1 MHHHLVRSLA
11 LFAGLLPIAVAGEAD
26 RADPYKDSGINPLS
40 AVKLTAEQEAA
51 QLKDVTV
58 ADGFEATLFAP
69 SQMINYPI
77 FIAAAPDGTVF
88 VGSDG
93 NGAQGKAANRGR
105 IVRLRDTDG
114 DGRADETKLFV
125 KNVDSP
131 RGVVWDHDRLYVVH
145 PPHLSAFIDKDG
157 DGVSD
162 EQKVLVDGIGW
173 AFAGRAADHATNGV
187 ELGVDGYLYI
197 AGGDF
202 GIMKATGSD
211 GTVIQHRA
219 GGVIRVRTDGTGL
232 EVFATGTRN
241 ILEVATS
248 PLLDH
253 FTRDNTNDGG
263 GWDVR
268 FHYFTGLENHGY
280 PWLYKNFA
288 DEHIKPLSDYGGGSG
303 CGAVWIDEP
312 AFKDW
317 AGEWSGAP
325 FTVDWGTGATARHNV
340 KRVGASYEEIDKPK
354 QIVKVTKPC
363 DADVDAM
370 GNLYITS
377 WKGAVFNWAG
387 TPDVGYVV
395 RVHPKGY
402 VAPPLLDVGKADAA
416 ALVKQLED
424 ASHRRRH
431 DAQRELIRRAQA
443 GTALPKGVQAL
454 ADEVK
459 KPLAVRVIALAA
471 LHQTPTPPKVMP
483 KRAAGDP
490 LVEYDLRFA
499 ADRASPITVAAID
512 AKDPRIVLQA
522 VIAAARSKQLRE
534 VIPLAA
540 PLAAQDERIAHTLY
554 RALGYQADEKLCFD
568 LIDQSAT
575 APVVR
580 TAAMRGL
587 AMLHTT
593 VAVDGLIARLD
604 KVTDPEL
611 RRGLLSTL
619 CRLHFIEGEWK
630 GDSWGTRPDTRG
642 PYYQPDP
649 WSETAAVIAAL
660 KATLAKSAPD
670 EAAFLVAE
678 MTRNRIKSDE
688 ALQRILG
695 LAKQDPAHIPALAQQ
710 LVTADDIPSDAVP
723 LLIQA
728 ALLKDAAPTTYVG
741 AIVALS
747 KVNSADGV
755 KAQFQALESLE
766 KIKGTD
772 RERNTAR
779 GALMGS
785 KLLGNHVAV
794 LAELSDKGPGQS
806 LAEGAL
812 LTLAV
817 DKNQTVEVKAQA
829 MKAIDDAA
837 QDPKRMVRILNAI
850 TKDKLG
856 GHAERVKANLDSS
869 NKDVAKAAKAAAEKL
884 GLNQQVADTTP
895 KVNTL
900 KREEVLAQIMTV
912 KGDKNLGEQLFVR
925 QSCVAC
931 HTTSQDQAPKGPY
944 LGNIA
949 QTYKRA
955 ELAEAIIDPG
965 KTVSQGFIT
974 NLITTKDGGQH
985 MGFVTFESPEKLTIR
1000 NLAAQE
1006 TTIAVADIT
1015 NRTKLPTSMMPPGL
1029 VDQLTV
1035 REFASML
1042 DYLEALAK
1050 K

>member
-1 MHHHLVRSLA
+1 MHHLVRSLS
-11 LFAGLLPIAVAGEAD
+11 LVAGLLPACAIAGE
-26 RADPYKDSGINPLS
+26 ADPYKDSGINPLS
-40 AVKLTAEQEAA
+40 AVKLTTEQEAA
-51 QLKDVTV
+51 ILKDVKV
-58 ADGFEATLFAP
+58 ADGMELTLFAP

-93 NGAQGKAANRGR
+93 NGAQGKAPNRGR

-114 DGRADETKLFV
+114 DGRADETRLFV

-145 PPHLSAFIDKDG
+145 PPHLSAFIDQDG
-157 DGVSD
+157 DG
-162 EQKVLVDGIGW
+162 EAEKQEILVDGIGW
-173 AFAGRAADHATNGV
+173 DFKGRAADHATNGV

-202 GIMKATGSD
+202 GIMKATGKD

-288 DEHIKPLSDYGGGSG
+288 DEHIKPLADYGGGSG

-317 AGEWSGAP
+317 AGEWAGAP
-325 FTVDWGTGATARHNV
+325 FTVDWGTGAVARHNV
-340 KRVGASYEEIDKPK
+340 KRVGASYEEVEKPK
-354 QIVKVTKPC
+354 QIVKLSKPC

-370 GNLYITS
+370 GNLYVTS

-387 TPDVGYVV
+387 TPDVGYVARV
-395 RVHPKGY
+395 RPKGY
-402 VAPPLLDVGKADAA
+402 VAPALLDVAKADVA

-443 GTALPKGVQAL
+443 GTALPKAVQAL
-454 ADEVK
+454 ADDTT
-459 KPLAVRVIALAA
+459 KPLAVRIIALAA
-471 LHQTPTPPKVMP
+471 VHQSSKAPPAMP
-483 KRAAGDP
+483 KRTAGDP

-499 ADRASPITVAAID
+499 ADRGAPITVAAL
-512 AKDPRIVLQA
+512 AATEPRIVLQA
-522 VIAAARSKQLRE
+522 VIAAARSKQLRD

-540 PLAAQDERIAHTLY
+540 TLAAQDDRIAHTLY

-568 LIDQSAT
+568 LIDRSDT

-580 TAAMRGL
+580 TAALRGL
-587 AMLHTT
+587 AMLHTK
-593 VAVDGLIARLD
+593 VAVDGLIGRLGKESDPAR
-604 KVTDPEL
+604 
-611 RRGLLSTL
+611 RRGLLGAL

-649 WSETAAVIAAL
+649 WTETPTVIAAL
-660 KATLAKSAPD
+660 KGILAKAAPD

-688 ALQRILG
+688 ALQRILA

-710 LVTADDIPSDAVP
+710 LVNADDIPSEAVP

-728 ALLKDAAPTTYVG
+728 AQIEDAAPTTYVG

-747 KVNSADGV
+747 KVNSEEGV
-755 KAQFQALESLE
+755 KASFLAMESLE

-779 GALMGS
+779 GALLGS

-794 LAELSDKGPGQS
+794 LAELAAQGPNKA
-806 LAEGAL
+806 LAEGVL
-812 LTLAV
+812 LSMAV
-817 DKNQTVEVKAQA
+817 SKDQAVEVKAQA

-837 QDPKRMVRILNAI
+837 QDPKRLVRILNAI
-850 TKDKLG
+850 AKDKLG
-856 GHAERVKANLDSS
+856 GHGDRVKANLGSS
-869 NKDVAKAAKAAAEKL
+869 DKDVAKAAKAAAEKL

-900 KREEVLAQIMTV
+900 KRDEVLARIMTV
-912 KGDKNLGEQLFVR
+912 KGDTNLGEQLFVR
-925 QSCVAC
+925 QTCGAC
-931 HTTSQDQAPKGPY
+931 HTTSQDQPPKGPY

-955 ELAEAIIDPG
+955 ELAEAILDPN

-974 NLITTKDGGQH
+974 NLIATRDGAQH
-985 MGFVTFESPEKLTIR
+985 MGFVTFESPEKVTVR
-1000 NLAAQE
+1000 NLVAQE
-1006 TTIAVADIT
+1006 TTIAVADIA
-1015 NRTKLPTSMMPPGL
+1015 NRTKLPQSMMPPGL

-1035 REFASML
+1035 REFASLL

>member
-1 MHHHLVRSLA
+1 MHHLVRSLS
-11 LFAGLLPIAVAGEAD
+11 LMAGLLPACAVAGEAT
-26 RADPYKDSGINPLS
+26 ADPYKDSGINPLS
-40 AVKLTAEQEAA
+40 AVKLTVEQEAA
-51 QLKDVTV
+51 ILKDVTV
-58 ADGFEATLFAP
+58 AEGMDLTLFAP

-93 NGAQGKAANRGR
+93 NGAQGRAPNRGR

-131 RGVVWDHDRLYVVH
+131 RGVVWDRDRLYVVH
-145 PPHLSAFIDKDG
+145 PPHLSAFIDQDG
-157 DGVSD
+157 DG
-162 EQKVLVDGIGW
+162 EAEKQEILVDGIGW
-173 AFAGRAADHATNGV
+173 DFKGRAADHATNGV

-202 GIMKATGSD
+202 GIIKATGKD

-317 AGEWSGAP
+317 AGEWAGAP
-325 FTVDWGTGATARHNV
+325 FTVDWGTGAVARHRV
-340 KRVGASYEEIDKPK
+340 KRVGASYEEVEKPR
-354 QIVKVTKPC
+354 QIVKLSKPC
-363 DADVDAM
+363 DADIDAM
-370 GNLYITS
+370 GNLYVTS

-387 TPDVGYVV
+387 TPDVGYVARV
-395 RVHPKGY
+395 RPKGY
-402 VAPPLLDVGKADAA
+402 IAPPLLDVAKADAA
-416 ALVKQLED
+416 ALVTQLED
-424 ASHRRRH
+424 ASHRRRQ

-443 GTALPKGVQAL
+443 GTALPKTVQAL
-454 ADEVK
+454 ADDAK
-459 KPLAVRVIALAA
+459 KPLAVRVVALAA
-471 LHQTPTPPKVMP
+471 LHQSSTIPLAMP
-483 KRAAGDP
+483 RRAVGDP

-499 ADRASPITVAAID
+499 ADRAQPITVAAID

-522 VIAAARSKQLRE
+522 VIAAARAKQLRE

-554 RALGYQADEKLCFD
+554 RALGHQADEKLCLD
-568 LIDQSAT
+568 LIDRSDT

-580 TAAMRGL
+580 TAALRGL
-587 AMLHTT
+587 AMLHTKA
-593 VAVDGLIARLD
+593 AVDGLIERLGKEGDPAR
-604 KVTDPEL
+604 
-611 RRGLLSTL
+611 RRGLLGAL

-649 WSETAAVIAAL
+649 WAETPTVIAAL
-660 KATLAKSAPD
+660 KAILAKAAPD

-688 ALQRILG
+688 ALVRILG

-710 LVTADDIPSDAVP
+710 LVTADDIPSEAVP

-728 ALLKDAAPTTYVG
+728 AQLKDAVPGTYVG
-741 AIVALS
+741 AVVALS

-772 RERNTAR
+772 RERNMARTA
-779 GALMGS
+779 LTGS
-785 KLLGNHVAV
+785 KLLANHVAV
-794 LAELSDKGPGQS
+794 LAELADKGPGQGI
-806 LAEGAL
+806 AESAL
-812 LTLAV
+812 LALAV
-817 DKNQTVEVKAQA
+817 DKNAAVEVKAQA
-829 MKAIDDAA
+829 MKAIDDACA
-837 QDPKRMVRILNAI
+837 DQKRLVRILNTIA
-850 TKDKLG
+850 KDKLG
-856 GHAERVKANLDSS
+856 AHGEHVKANLDSPD
-869 NKDVAKAAKAAAEKL
+869 KEVAKAAKNAAEKL

-900 KREEVLAQIMTV
+900 KREEVLAQVMTV
-912 KGDKNLGEQLFVR
+912 KGDKNLGEQLFAR

-931 HTTSQDQAPKGPY
+931 HTTSQDQPPKGPY

-965 KTVSQGFIT
+965 KSVSQGFVT
-974 NLITTKDGGQH
+974 NLIGTKDGAQH
-985 MGFVTFESPEKLTIR
+985 MGFVTFESPEKITIR

-1006 TTIAVADIT
+1006 TTIAAGDIT
-1015 NRTKLPTSMMPPGL
+1015 SRTKLPTSMMPPGL
-1029 VDQLTV
+1029 VDQLTI
-1035 REFASML
+1035 REFSSLL

>member
-1 MHHHLVRSLA
+1 MHTHLVRSLA
-11 LFAGLLPIAVAGEAD
+11 LVVGLATVAFAGEAAP
-26 RADPYKDSGINPLS
+26 ADPYKSSGINPLS

-51 QLKDVTV
+51 ILKDVKV
-58 ADGFEATLFAP
+58 ADGMELTLFAP

-93 NGAQGKAANRGR
+93 NGAQGRAANRGR
-105 IVRLRDTDG
+105 VVRLRDTDG

-157 DGVSD
+157 DGISD
-162 EQKVLVDGIGW
+162 EQKILVDGIGW
-173 AFAGRAADHATNGV
+173 DFKGRAADHATNGV

-202 GIMKATGSD
+202 GIMKATGTD

-317 AGEWSGAP
+317 AGDWAGAP
-325 FTVDWGTGATARHNV
+325 FTVDWGTGAVARHNV
-340 KRVGASYEEIDKPK
+340 KRVGASYEEVEKPK
-354 QIVKVTKPC
+354 QIVKLSKPC

-370 GNLYITS
+370 GNLYVTS

-387 TPDVGYVV
+387 TPDVGYVARV
-395 RVHPKGY
+395 RPQGY
-402 VAPPLLDVGKADAA
+402 IAPPLLDVGKADAA

-424 ASHRRRH
+424 ASHRRRL
-431 DAQRELIRRAQA
+431 DAQRELIRRALA
-443 GTALPKGVQAL
+443 GTALPKTVQAL
-454 ADEVK
+454 ADDTK

-471 LHQTPTPPKVMP
+471 VHQSSKTPPAMP
-483 KRAAGDP
+483 KRTAGDP
-490 LVEYDLRFA
+490 LAEYDLRFA
-499 ADRASPITVAAID
+499 ADRAAPIAVAAID
-512 AKDPRIVLQA
+512 FKDPRIVLQA
-522 VIAAARSKQLRE
+522 VIAAAKAKQLRE

-554 RALGYQADEKLCFD
+554 RALGHQADEKLCFD
-568 LIDQSAT
+568 LIDQSST

-580 TAAMRGL
+580 TAALRGL
-587 AMLHTT
+587 AMLHTK

-604 KVTDPEL
+604 KVSDPEQ
-611 RRGLLSTL
+611 RRGLLSAL

-649 WSETAAVIAAL
+649 WAETPTVIAAL
-660 KATLAKSAPD
+660 KSTLAKAKPD

-688 ALQRILG
+688 ALQRILA
-695 LAKQDPAHIPALAQQ
+695 LAQQDPAHIPALAGQ
-710 LVTADDIPSDAVP
+710 LANADDIPTEAVP

-741 AIVALS
+741 AIVALA
-747 KVNSADGV
+747 KVNNADGV
-755 KAQFQALESLE
+755 KASFQAMESLE

-779 GALMGS
+779 GALLGS

-794 LAELSDKGPGQS
+794 LTELADQGPNKA
-806 LAEGAL
+806 LAEGVL
-812 LTLAV
+812 LSMAV
-817 DKNQTVEVKAQA
+817 SKDQTVEVKAQA

-837 QDPKRMVRILNAI
+837 QDPKRLVRILNAI
-850 TKDKLG
+850 AKDKLG
-856 GHAERVKANLDSS
+856 GHGDRVKANLGSD

-925 QSCVAC
+925 QTCGAC
-931 HTTSQDQAPKGPY
+931 HTTSQDRPPKGPY

-955 ELAEAIIDPG
+955 ELAEAILDPN

-974 NLITTKDGGQH
+974 NLIATKDGGQH
-985 MGFVTFESPEKLTIR
+985 MGFVTFESPEKVTVR
-1000 NLAAQE
+1000 NLVAQE

-1015 NRTKLPTSMMPPGL
+1015 SRTKLPQSMMPPGL